1 MKEEPTCLRYGAYI
15 ISGGGLSLTN
25 RKAEMLKIGTDQ
37 LWDHM
42 NECFAL
48 HARIGLTRSAAHD
61 YAGLKYEDFVR
72 LLIVKMK
79 AAWKILQN
87 RGNFLESDRHQL
99 ISDACISEL
108 MNDGQENNIFFSYI
122 LQYASPV
129 GNLPKIYLNSDLKL
143 SLENSGFT
151 WEIHGI
157 LKLLNAKTWQN
168 LRRLHLSAQLKKF
181 EGSTFGRLGRGFILR
196 TSSGINGSPQSHDL
210 DAELVKSKLLHD
222 MITFVIQYH
231 LQGAIATPK
240 RLPIYP
246 PIPAFDIAI
255 LFLSDAF
262 KTVYHEYGEALNDD
276 ILFPAW
282 EDEHSTHNPGQPVLS
297 KHFIG
302 FGDSSYRLK
311 SLLPINCGT
320 ELLGEWPGRMIEHN
334 LAVLAHSTPPK
345 VILLEQ
351 KSQKIG
357 LVIGMHRRRLVATA
371 GKMVAREL
379 HTDDRVRRKKAPNQ
393 MQL

>member
-1 MKEEPTCLRYGAYI
+1 
-15 ISGGGLSLTN
+15 
-25 RKAEMLKIGTDQ
+25 
-37 LWDHM
+37 
-42 NECFAL
+42 
-48 HARIGLTRSAAHD
+48 
-61 YAGLKYEDFVR
+61 
-72 LLIVKMK
+72 
-79 AAWKILQN
+79 
-87 RGNFLESDRHQL
+87 
-99 ISDACISEL
+99 

-129 GNLPKIYLNSDLKL
+129 GNLPKIYLNFDLKL

-262 KTVYHEYGEALNDD
+262 KTVYHEYGEALTS
-276 ILFPAW
+276 ILLTIRANRCSQNTLLDSEIPLT
-282 EDEHSTHNPGQPVLS
+282 DS
-297 KHFIG
+297 KVF
-302 FGDSSYRLK
+302 F
-311 SLLPINCGT
+311 LLPVRPNF
-320 ELLGEWPGRMIEHN
+320 LGN
-334 LAVLAHSTPPK
+334 
-345 VILLEQ
+345 
-351 KSQKIG
+351 G
-357 LVIGMHRRRLVATA
+357 LV
-371 GKMVAREL
+371 E
-379 HTDDRVRRKKAPNQ
+379 
-393 MQL
+393 